1 MEKYL
6 SKTRPRLTLEEFRK
20 NENINYHTENA

>member
-20 NENINYHTENA
+20 NELMKIEKFV